1 MLERPILA
9 TVQKFCA
16 YAYGK
21 DYAALGKVLRKDGS
35 WTDWTG
41 SFYKDVALKG
51 FKRWNDLPLQ
61 ETLSAS
67 KGPGINGIHDLS
79 HYAPSSGHSAQFV
92 RHSTFSSPAH
102 YPSHPSY
109 WRRAPT
115 EGPMST
121 PLTSEASD
129 PASASGSSPA
139 QDGFP
144 LLPAQDSP
152 SEQQLQSASL
162 SNRQRCFLPT
172 KSRPST
178 PNPSGGCV
186 LTVDGKLQPSA
197 GPSLLGHASFEPD
210 WQLASSGGVMS
221 YAPDCGAFTPTST
234 IGPFPGSP
242 RNNTGFHPGHVTH
255 SGHSTAP
262 KTPLTEA
269 REQKFNHD
277 VADIVKWDLE
287 GVFRGPVPSL
297 EDDGTVSWLTS
308 WPVANKDADSDDL
321 CDQPNP
327 ETLKTLNMDL
337 QMGGDPS
344 SSLCCDEVTLGNL
357 NVISGINDIWS
368 DLGFDGIEWL

>member
-1 MLERPILA
+1 MQERPILA

-21 DYAALGKVLRKDGS
+21 DYATLGKVLRKDGS

-51 FKRWNDLPLQ
+51 FKKWNDSSSLQ

-67 KGPGINGIHDLS
+67 RDPSINGIHDLS
-79 HYAPSSGHSAQFV
+79 HYAPSGHSAQFV
-92 RHSTFSSPAH
+92 RHSTFSSQSAGPSPATRSHPSPGMSSPAH

-115 EGPMST
+115 EGSMST
-121 PLTSEASD
+121 PLTYEASA
-129 PASASGSSPA
+129 PASASGASPA

-144 LLPAQDSP
+144 LLPVQDPP
-152 SEQQLQSASL
+152 SEQHLQSASL
-162 SNRQRCFLPT
+162 NNRQRCFLPT

-178 PNPSGGCV
+178 PNPPGGYV
-186 LTVDGKLQPSA
+186 LTVNGKLQPSA

-210 WQLASSGGVMS
+210 WQLASGGGVMS
-221 YAPDCGAFTPTST
+221 YAPGCGAFTPTST
-234 IGPFPGSP
+234 TGPFPGSP

-262 KTPLTEA
+262 KPPLTEA

-277 VADIVKWDLE
+277 VADIVKWDL
-287 GVFRGPVPSL
+287 GGASRSPVPSV
-297 EDDGTVSWLTS
+297 EDDGAVS
-308 WPVANKDADSDDL
+308 
-321 CDQPNP
+321 
-327 ETLKTLNMDL
+327 
-337 QMGGDPS
+337 
-344 SSLCCDEVTLGNL
+344 
-357 NVISGINDIWS
+357 
-368 DLGFDGIEWL
+368 